1 MSYKCKTHSGAKKR
15 LRRTKNNL
23 LKGGHTKRR
32 KLLIHKTAKVKR
44 ALRSKLYVHP
54 ADAKRILAVLPS

>member
-1 MSYKCKTHSGAKKR
+1 MAHTCKTHSGAKKR
-15 LRRTKNNL
+15 LRKTKNNL

-32 KLLIHKTAKVKR
+32 KLLIHKTAKNKR